1 MVEQPIIQEQ
11 PAQGQQVI
19 IQKEKAS
26 PTRSVLRIVVSII
39 IIVLIAALSFGVW
52 WLIQYALDKGML

>member
-1 MVEQPIIQEQ
+1 MVEQQIVQE

-26 PTRSVLRIVVSII
+26 PTRTVLRIVVTVI
-39 IIVLIAALSFGVW
+39 IIVLIAALSYGVW
-52 WLIQYALDKGML
+52 WLIQYALDKGLL